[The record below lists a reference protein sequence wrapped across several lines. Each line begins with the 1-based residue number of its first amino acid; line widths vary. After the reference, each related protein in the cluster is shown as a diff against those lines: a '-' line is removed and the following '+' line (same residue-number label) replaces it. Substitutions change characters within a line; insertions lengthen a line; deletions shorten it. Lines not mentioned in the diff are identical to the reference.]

1 MLFGLGQCLFNSGKY
16 VMNERKYV
24 NPIFVADINSYALCT
39 IKIKLS
45 DDEV

>member
-39 IKIKLS
+39 IKFKPS
-45 DDEV
+45 DGEV